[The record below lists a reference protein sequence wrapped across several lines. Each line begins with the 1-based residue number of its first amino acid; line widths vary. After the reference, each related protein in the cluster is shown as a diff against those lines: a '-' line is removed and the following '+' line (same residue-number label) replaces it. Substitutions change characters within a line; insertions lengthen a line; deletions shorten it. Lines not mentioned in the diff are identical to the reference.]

1 MKVIA
6 HDGVGVNAT
15 GKNPAQFQNTLL
27 NPRFSVFEGFFQVF
41 VEATQPRAP
50 NAAGNAVDRIRLLAL
65 GCSGATLF
73 ARRVIPAVSMVRVGF
88 AASVCGV
95 GLQGKSDWGACPQWF
110 V

>member
-1 MKVIA
+1 MVVIA

-15 GKNPAQFQNTLL
+15 CKNLAQFQNALL
-27 NPRFSVFEGFFQVF
+27 NPRLSVLEGFFQIF
-41 VEATQPRAP
+41 IKPAQPRTPHAS
-50 NAAGNAVDRIRLLAL
+50 GYAVDRIRLLAL